1 MITDSLILSF
11 ALWLSIILRYG
22 DPYMDVTPYWW
33 LFIVASLTGIVSLR
47 KFGLYRAIVRYI
59 GPSSMLSVIQGVTI
73 ATILLSL
80 SAYLAQF
87 YSFPRSAPIIFWF
100 VSVILVGGSRL
111 VVRAYFYGIFNNYL
125 SRQPVAI
132 YGAGD
137 TGAQLAIALLN
148 GVKYMPVAFIDDDR
162 ELRKNTI
169 HGIRVYDSRHLQRLI
184 SDTGI
189 AQIFLA
195 VPSAS
200 ITQRRIILDKLSEF
214 AVQVLTVPGFNELIS
229 GAANVTE
236 IREVDIGDVLGR
248 DTVPADSELLE
259 SSVRNKNVIVT
270 GAGGTIGGELC
281 RIIIRHQPRRLILF
295 DNSEYALFK
304 LNKELKEINQNE
316 ALNVDHL
323 VLLGTIMDE
332 AHLSRILKTFEVQ
345 TFYHAAAY
353 KHVHL
358 VEANILEGVKNNVV
372 GTWNAANAAAQNGIE
387 KFVLISTDK
396 AVRPTNIMGASKR
409 LAELVVQAFAD
420 NQSELTYCM
429 VRFGNVLRSSGS
441 VIPIFEEQI
450 RKGGP
455 VTVTH
460 EEATRFFMTL
470 TEAAELVMQ
479 AGALAKGGELFVLD
493 MGEPVSIQQ
502 LAEKMIHLHGQKLKN
517 VESEGS
523 GIEIVYTGLC
533 PGEKLHE
540 ELVIGQKLTGTGH
553 PKIMQAYEE
562 RVSLEEIKLV
572 VDEILTD
579 CESFDF
585 DNIRR
590 KFETLVAGFQV
601 ATVGVDPMKQL
612 LEESQKTTT
621 VTPLRKN

>member
-33 LFIVASLTGIVSLR
+33 LFFVASLTGIVSLR

-59 GPSSMLSVIQGVTI
+59 GPSSMLSVIQGITI

-111 VVRAYFYGIFNNYL
+111 VVRGYFYGIFNNYL

-162 ELRKNTI
+162 ELRKSTI

-200 ITQRRIILDKLSEF
+200 ITQRRNILDKLSEF

-229 GAANVTE
+229 GAASVTE
-236 IREVDIGDVLGR
+236 IREIDIGDVLGR
-248 DTVPADSELLE
+248 DTVPADGELLE
-259 SSVRNKNVIVT
+259 SSVRNKSVIVT

-323 VLLGTIMDE
+323 VLLGTVMDE

-358 VEANILEGVKNNVV
+358 VEANILEGVKNNVI
-372 GTWNAANAAAQNGIE
+372 GTWNAANAAAQNAIE

-420 NQSELTYCM
+420 NQNGLTFCM

-441 VIPIFEEQI
+441 VIPIFEDQI

-502 LAEKMIHLHGQKLKN
+502 LAEKMIHLHGKKLKN
-517 VESEGS
+517 VESDDS
-523 GIEIVYTGLC
+523 GIEIVHTGLY

-540 ELVIGQKLTGTGH
+540 ELVIGQNLTGTGH

-572 VDEILTD
+572 VEGLLID
-579 CESFDF
+579 CQNFDF
-585 DNIRR
+585 ESIHR

-601 ATVGVDPMKQL
+601 ASVGVDPVKQL
-612 LEESQKTTT
+612 LGESQKITT